1 MANLQQGLQLAFYNL
16 GNQYLISFF
25 FAIDHG
31 KWTPDEHVTEFV
43 ELAKQFMFIAQGDR
57 CAPVTESSEVN
68 KIADQVNAASTFE
81 SLMFW
86 TREQLS
92 VAQALEMLFVFLDAF
107 YSTGKTAIL
116 KHVAKHWDKQKKTVH
131 FFIHRAELDEEE
143 LKQKLPFTLMVEYE
157 FRNARS
163 VQIVETTFRFED
175 EDSLEPFLKKFQIES
190 DHYVCFDEVI
200 CRKYSNAFTQGLK
213 NMKDKVAGLWVAI
226 GAKSVTSRFA
236 ITSIEK
242 AGFVCPRF
250 KYPLRNPLQIAQYA
264 HNVSQEA
271 HKNSF
276 DTCLQ
281 NPITILPKS
290 NINEGK
296 LLLLDEIY
304 SSCLKALEAS

>member
-157 FRNARS
+157 FRNAQS
-163 VQIVETTFRFED
+163 VQIEETTFRFED

-190 DHYVCFDEVI
+190 DPQ
-200 CRKYSNAFTQGLK
+200 S
-213 NMKDKVAGLWVAI
+213 
-226 GAKSVTSRFA
+226 
-236 ITSIEK
+236 
-242 AGFVCPRF
+242 
-250 KYPLRNPLQIAQYA
+250 KYPVL
-264 HNVSQEA
+264 H
-271 HKNSF
+271 
-276 DTCLQ
+276 
-281 NPITILPKS
+281 
-290 NINEGK
+290 
-296 LLLLDEIY
+296 
-304 SSCLKALEAS
+304 